1 MLLRDRTEQADAFSS
16 RLAPCEPVGLRREES
31 LFVSFFPLI
40 FALVWVFS
48 LHLCLASLFNP
59 TKRGASVESHE
70 LHRSSRG
77 TVLVLPSQPSQRGW
91 KHYS

>member
-1 MLLRDRTEQADAFSS
+1 MRFFPARSW
-16 RLAPCEPVGLRREES
+16 EPVGLRREES

-59 TKRGASVESHE
+59 TKRGASVEFMRWPFGFWNGRRMNSTD
-70 LHRSSRG
+70 RRAA
-77 TVLVLPSQPSQRGW
+77 PC
-91 KHYS
+91 